1 MEKKKRHKIT
11 TIKSKDTRVLNISM
25 GNDGKGSLSAKLS
38 IPKIWLD
45 FLGITKEERQ
55 VSVTLNPRT
64 KKITIVKCQDNEIVE
79 DEEE

>member
-1 MEKKKRHKIT
+1 MEQKKRHRIT

-45 FLGITKEERQ
+45 FLGITKEERR

-64 KKITIVKCQDNEIVE
+64 KKIIIVKCQDNEVVK